1 MSEVSGPLHRSSSKV
16 ANSIKSSLMG
26 TNGIS
31 SIHDLHMSIETGSRP
46 AERTFRLW
54 RSLGCRFAYLAG
66 GGSVYILLMI
76 AGLDLRWSI
85 SRAQVPVTLEVAN
98 LLRRPDDS
106 SAGRLICK
114 RVIPTVAYLRENL
127 PLSLEGLCCFDARKA
142 LDCTA
147 LKDSDRCF
155 SGIKFRCVASIASS
169 INSWGRC
176 ATRSFGLPHR
186 SYSAWKPCLEPIW
199 DNFLSF
205 NSMADGDGP
214 DIVMDDDLEGPG
226 FQIHKEPEEEE
237 SLCVVVVHTGF
248 DSSSPDNKRF
258 PAPHDHQLNI
268 AWTKRERKLAEAG
281 EFVEDMDDLR
291 DKVSH

>member
-1 MSEVSGPLHRSSSKV
+1 
-16 ANSIKSSLMG
+16 MG
-26 TNGIS
+26 KNGIS
-31 SIHDLHMSIETGSRP
+31 TIHDLYMSIQTGSRP

-54 RSLGCRFAYLAG
+54 HSLGCKFAYLAG
-66 GGSVYILLMI
+66 GGSVYILLVI

-85 SRAQVPVTLEVAN
+85 SRAKVTVTSEVAN

-114 RVIPTVAYLRENL
+114 RIIPTVAYLRKKL
-127 PLSLEGLCCFDARKA
+127 PLSLEGLFCPAKA

-155 SGIKFRCVASIASS
+155 SGIKFRCVAGIASS
-169 INSWGRC
+169 LNSWGQC
-176 ATRSFGLPHR
+176 ARSFGLPQR
-186 SYSAWKPCLEPIW
+186 SYSAWKPCSQPIW

-205 NSMADGDGP
+205 NSLADADRL
-214 DIVMDDDLEGPG
+214 DTVMDDEPG
-226 FQIHKEPEEEE
+226 CQLDEKPEDF
-237 SLCVVVVHTGF
+237 LHVVVVDTNF
-248 DSSSPDNKRF
+248 DSSSPNNKRF
-258 PAPHDHQLNI
+258 PASHDHKLNI